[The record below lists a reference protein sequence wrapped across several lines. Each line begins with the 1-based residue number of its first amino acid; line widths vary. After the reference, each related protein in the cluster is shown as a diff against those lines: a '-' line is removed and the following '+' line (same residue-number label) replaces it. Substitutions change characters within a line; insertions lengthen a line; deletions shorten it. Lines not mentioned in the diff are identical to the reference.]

1 MKKKGVE
8 NKWGSLTEGWKSAVG
23 APLSIHIYLGIV
35 QIFALA
41 GKRNSHSTVENTII
55 KAWRGHPLV
64 GWERH
69 PLHFLK
75 VLKEITS
82 LKWTSFR
89 PDDTTMAQTGYGRD
103 IWSKAS
109 HNLTT
114 VFFQKTALRFMPK
127 NCRPST
133 GKTTK
138 TARLAED
145 TQGPEIN
152 SPTSLETKGFCKT
165 KCWIYQT
172 PWSASRKACVRFF
185 WHCPEPL
192 HLLLHHW
199 CSYDYCFPVY
209 LQQYWAVG

>member
-1 MKKKGVE
+1 M
-8 NKWGSLTEGWKSAVG
+8 G

-114 VFFQKTALRFMPK
+114 VFFRKQHSVLCPRIVDQALVKQLRQQGWRKTHRDLKLIVQPLWKLKAFVKQNAGYTKHHDQHPGKRVSDSSGIVLSLCICCCITDVPMTIVSLSIC
-127 NCRPST
+127 NNT
-133 GKTTK
+133 G
-138 TARLAED
+138 
-145 TQGPEIN
+145 Q
-152 SPTSLETKGFCKT
+152 
-165 KCWIYQT
+165 
-172 PWSASRKACVRFF
+172 
-185 WHCPEPL
+185 
-192 HLLLHHW
+192 
-199 CSYDYCFPVY
+199 
-209 LQQYWAVG
+209 